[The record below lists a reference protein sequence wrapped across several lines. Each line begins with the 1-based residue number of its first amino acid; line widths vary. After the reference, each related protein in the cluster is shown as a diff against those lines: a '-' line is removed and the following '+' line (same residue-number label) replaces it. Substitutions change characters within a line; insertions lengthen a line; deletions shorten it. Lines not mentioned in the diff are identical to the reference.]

1 MIAQDIYDGE
11 IRTPM
16 TGPKTPKWR
25 QLADEVR
32 RQIEDGTHPPGAA
45 LPQLKHAAEGA
56 GVSYETMRAAY
67 KALESEGL
75 VRSVKRTGFVV
86 LQAPGRRR
94 VTRGT
99 TVARDPARGYVF
111 PAASRPDEPWEVHGR
126 PFRAFVPAPAQVA
139 EHFGISSGTETL
151 RRRRV
156 TSPAGEPPFQLVD
169 TWISPDAVADA
180 PQVAEPSTG
189 PGGYLDRLEEA
200 GHGPI
205 SWSETVRVRMP
216 DREEAQLLTISTAM
230 PILETTIIGVSARTE
245 RPIEVTVRVIPGDR
259 VELVSE
265 LQRARSARWP
275 VTPVKPKK

>member
-1 MIAQDIYDGE
+1 
-11 IRTPM
+11 M

-32 RQIEDGTHPPGAA
+32 LQIEDGTYPQGAA
-45 LPQLKHAAEGA
+45 LPQLKPAAEAA

-67 KALESEGL
+67 KALEAEGL

-99 TVARDPARGYVF
+99 TVSRDPSRGYVF

-126 PFRAFVPAPAQVA
+126 PFRAFVPAPDGVA
-139 EHFGISSGTETL
+139 DHFGIAPGTETL

-169 TWISPDAVADA
+169 TWISPEAVEDA
-180 PQVAEPSTG
+180 PQVAEPATG

-216 DREEAQLLTISTAM
+216 DREEAQLLSVSTAM
-230 PILETTIIGVSARTE
+230 PILETTIIGTSARTE
-245 RPIEVTVRVIPGDR
+245 RPIEVTIRVIPGDR
-259 VELVSE
+259 VELFSE

-275 VTPVKPKK
+275 VTPVKQQKK